1 MALGPLGLLDNSL
14 APTGVLTNLA
24 DIEAFDL
31 SSPREQVA
39 LKHGAYIGADEIDTA
54 MRELKRFLSL
64 RLLVPQPKYDV
75 FVPSLK
81 VDLAWH
87 EFILHTRLYR
97 EFCGRCI
104 GQFIDHEPSTTR
116 ALGRAA
122 VAGEIAFYTK
132 QQIQTFYG
140 PTPPFIWGI
149 PTACDNIAACAEPVR
164 PPQPPG
170 CPIGPFYPPPA

>member
-14 APTGVLTNLA
+14 APSGVLTNLGH
-24 DIEAFDL
+24 IEAFDL

-39 LKHGAYIGADEIDTA
+39 LKHGAHIGPDEVDTA
-54 MRELKRFLSL
+54 LRELKRFLSL
-64 RLLVPQPKYDV
+64 RLLVPKPKYDV

-81 VDLAWH
+81 VDLVWH

-97 EFCGRCI
+97 EFCGRCV
-104 GQFIDHEPSTTR
+104 GGFIDHEPSTSR

-122 VAGEIAFYTK
+122 VAGEIAYYTK
-132 QQIQTFYG
+132 QQIQAFYG
-140 PTPPFIWGI
+140 ATPPFIWGI

-164 PPQPPG
+164 PPL
-170 CPIGPFYPPPA
+170 PIGASYPPPA